1 MRIRDK
7 TNRVSQGEIIRI
19 RENPVQINTLCV
31 RLKLILSNC
40 TMAKYYDEEY
50 RDAICYTDPAT
61 EKFDRDGDGVVCYGE
76 YFNLKG
82 WDKDRGFGKD
92 AI

>member
-1 MRIRDK
+1 
-7 TNRVSQGEIIRI
+7 
-19 RENPVQINTLCV
+19 
-31 RLKLILSNC
+31 
-40 TMAKYYDEEY
+40 MAKYYDDEY

-92 AI
+92 AIWSVKTEKEKSGEFVEDSPESFYLNAEL

>member
-1 MRIRDK
+1 ME
-7 TNRVSQGEIIRI
+7 T
-19 RENPVQINTLCV
+19 
-31 RLKLILSNC
+31 
-40 TMAKYYDEEY
+40 KYYDEEY

-61 EKFDRDGDGVVCYGE
+61 EKFDRDGNGVVCYSE